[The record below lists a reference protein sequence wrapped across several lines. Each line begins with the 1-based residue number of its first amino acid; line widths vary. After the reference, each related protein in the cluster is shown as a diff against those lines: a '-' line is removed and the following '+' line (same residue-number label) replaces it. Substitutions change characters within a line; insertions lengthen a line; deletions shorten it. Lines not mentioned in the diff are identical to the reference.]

1 MDKLKLGWAGAA
13 AKVITESTGKE
24 VTAEDV
30 AVKATVAVNN
40 KKFGADLF
48 VSVAKDVLKKG
59 TPSAR
64 FGTAPRK
71 LGVGTETSGPDVAF
85 YGDPNKDPKKKGT
98 AAARFGTA
106 PRMIDGDGKSGPAVH
121 SYSDPNRDSFVNN
134 IRGGGGSWSPS
145 MKKNP
150 GSSPSPGGRRASISG
165 ALTTQVD
172 DGASPVALRPR
183 RQSTGS
189 IPNGVLSTASP
200 RSAAAHVKAQAPA
213 ADHESGT
220 GGASPSK
227 RITATT
233 GSESGEIKE
242 PVDDLQK
249 VAAETPA
256 TGTAVAA

>member
-1 MDKLKLGWAGAA
+1 
-13 AKVITESTGKE
+13 
-24 VTAEDV
+24 
-30 AVKATVAVNN
+30 
-40 KKFGADLF
+40 
-48 VSVAKDVLKKG
+48 
-59 TPSAR
+59 
-64 FGTAPRK
+64 
-71 LGVGTETSGPDVAF
+71 
-85 YGDPNKDPKKKGT
+85 
-98 AAARFGTA
+98 
-106 PRMIDGDGKSGPAVH
+106 MIDGDGKSGPAVH

-150 GSSPSPGGRRASISG
+150 GSSPSPGPPREHQWRSHYASRRWGFAGG
-165 ALTTQVD
+165 AAAAPPEHRQHPDRRLVD
-172 DGASPVALRPR
+172 G
-183 RQSTGS
+183 
-189 IPNGVLSTASP
+189 LS

>member
-1 MDKLKLGWAGAA
+1 M
-13 AKVITESTGKE
+13 
-24 VTAEDV
+24 DV
-30 AVKATVAVNN
+30 AVQTAQQPTPVQASVLISSPQKAKYCRVCCR
-40 KKFGADLF
+40 
-48 VSVAKDVLKKG
+48 VL
-59 TPSAR
+59 
-64 FGTAPRK
+64 
-71 LGVGTETSGPDVAF
+71 
-85 YGDPNKDPKKKGT
+85 
-98 AAARFGTA
+98 AA
-106 PRMIDGDGKSGPAVH
+106 H
-121 SYSDPNRDSFVNN
+121 SND
-134 IRGGGGSWSPS
+134 W
-145 MKKNP
+145 

-189 IPNGVLSTASP
+189 IPAGVLSTASP

-220 GGASPSK
+220 GGASPSN

-233 GSESGEIKE
+233 GSESGEIKD